1 MIGLL
6 KKLTILFLFTSVML
20 IGCAGEKVPIEPP
33 SGTGTV
39 FQRTLVETQIAVKN
53 ALNKA
58 NFGIK
63 KDSPEYIEAI
73 HLKPGETVEK
83 SDGELVGIWFK
94 DRGNSVVILI
104 DTMKNTSEVA
114 TQIDWEKPLLAAIM
128 QELK

>member
-1 MIGLL
+1 MTGLL
-6 KKLTILFLFTSVML
+6 KKLTILFLFTSVTL

-33 SGTGTV
+33 PGTGTV

-53 ALNKA
+53 VLNKA

-94 DRGNSVVILI
+94 DRGDSVVVLI

-128 QELK
+128 QELE